1 MGNALTGT
9 ATIHPQNSV
18 TKMQKISISALKIL
32 FFSFLSF
39 IGFEAFGQQP
49 LPAKFHIAILDLE
62 GRGISESEAAT
73 LSDQL
78 RGHLVN
84 LGAFIVLDRGK
95 MEDML
100 KEQGFQQ
107 SGCTV
112 TECAVRAGRMLN
124 VQKMVAGSI
133 GKIGKTY
140 AINIS
145 MIDVESSR
153 IERSFN
159 RNYQGEIDGLLEILQ
174 DIAREIAGRKMYKL
188 TIDSSPKGAEVMI
201 NNKSI
206 GQTPLVRNVI
216 AGSNL
221 KILVK
226 YPGYQDWEKA
236 LTMTRDEDLN
246 VEMVSLK
253 SPKAKSSSRTW
264 LWVAGGVGAA
274 ALGATAFILASSD
287 NGGGTKTENLP
298 PFQWPPDKK

>member
-1 MGNALTGT
+1 
-9 ATIHPQNSV
+9 
-18 TKMQKISISALKIL
+18 MQKISIPASAVL
-32 FFSFLSF
+32 FFCF
-39 IGFEAFGQQP
+39 ICFDCFSQQP
-49 LPAKFHIAILDLE
+49 PSAKFHIAILDLE
-62 GRGISESEAAT
+62 GRGVSESETAT

-78 RGHLVN
+78 RGQLVN

-95 MEDML
+95 MEDIL

-107 SGCTV
+107 SGCTI
-112 TECAVRAGRMLN
+112 TECAVRVGRVLN
-124 VQKMVAGSI
+124 VQKIVAGSI

-174 DIAREIAGRKMYKL
+174 DIAREIAGRKLYKL
-188 TIDSSPKGAEVMI
+188 TIDSAPKGAEVMI
-201 NNKSI
+201 NNKAI
-206 GQTPLVRNVI
+206 GQTPLSRNVI

-226 YPGYQDWEKA
+226 YTDYQDWEKI
-236 LTMTRDEDLN
+236 LTMTRDEGLN

-253 SPKAKSSSRTW
+253 SPKAESSSRTW

-274 ALGATAFILASSD
+274 ALGATAFILTSSD
-287 NGGGTKTENLP
+287 NDGGTKTESLP
-298 PFQWPPDKK
+298 PFQWPPAGK